1 MSEAKP
7 EPANLVKEL
16 DIPGRYEVVRDWAF
30 ATKQVAEATQD
41 ATALEVWNFIN
52 HRTALGIAMPEGG
65 IHYFFTEKPE
75 RPVDKYVF
83 LTPIVEADIERLPK
97 DDFLRKLAEGKH
109 NVAAQYSEGSHAIYL
124 PPQSFGKLGSGILLQ
139 HEGMHALLDLE
150 KRVDRKAKDSHW
162 FEEAD
167 VFKFEFTL
175 LVKLIGDRYAD
186 LVSRVSETI
195 AETDENPNAL
205 SASYPLTDEDR
216 KIITEGL
223 KTSNEQEIDFWI
235 NTVVRLNAFW
245 EYFRKHYNNSDAEL
259 AQMLKAM
266 YSQKSPSNDLLPNW
280 FYDPSGN

>member
-7 EPANLVKEL
+7 ESANLFKEL
-16 DIPGRYEVVRDWAF
+16 DIPGRYEVVKDWAF
-30 ATKQVAEATQD
+30 ATKQVAEVTQD
-41 ATALEVWNFIN
+41 TDALEVCSFIN
-52 HRTALGIAMPEGG
+52 HRTALGVAMPEGG

-75 RPVDKYVF
+75 RPVDEYAF
-83 LTPIVEADIERLPK
+83 LTPIVEADLERLPK
-97 DDFLRKLAEGKH
+97 DDFRRKLAEGKH
-109 NVAAQYSEGSHAIYL
+109 NVAAQYREGSHAIYL
-124 PPQSFGKLGSGILLQ
+124 PSQNFGKLGRGILLQ

-175 LVKLIGDRYAD
+175 LIKLIGDRYAD
-186 LVSRVSETI
+186 LVNRVSETI
-195 AETDENPNAL
+195 AGTEENPNAL
-205 SASYPLTDEDR
+205 SASYQLTDVDR
-216 KIITEGL
+216 KTITEGL

-245 EYFRKHYNNSDAEL
+245 EYFRKHFNNPDAEL

-266 YSQKSPSNDLLPNW
+266 YSQKSSSNDLLPN
-280 FYDPSGN
+280 